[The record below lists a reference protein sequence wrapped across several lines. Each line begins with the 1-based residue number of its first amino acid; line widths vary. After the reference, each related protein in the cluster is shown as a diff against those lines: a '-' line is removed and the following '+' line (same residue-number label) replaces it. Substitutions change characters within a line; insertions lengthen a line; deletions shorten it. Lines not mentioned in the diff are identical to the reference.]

1 MYKNIQPKVLEKNSN
16 SHINSWLFIKCRRK
30 INHLKFSICNLHCCK
45 LVNIHARERMCFI
58 FICDP
63 IILKICHASKP
74 ITHNIA
80 SCFFHHYREHLMS
93 LTSTW
98 TFWIAKSLEWCA
110 PLLIQY
116 WNPPFKRCPSYTLHL
131 YP

>member
-1 MYKNIQPKVLEKNSN
+1 MWK
-16 SHINSWLFIKCRRK
+16 K
-30 INHLKFSICNLHCCK
+30 INHLKISICNLHCCK
-45 LVNIHARERMCFI
+45 LVNIHTRERMCFI

-63 IILKICHASKP
+63 IILKICLASKP

-98 TFWIAKSLEWCA
+98 TFWITKSLEWCA

-116 WNPPFKRCPSYTLHL
+116 
-131 YP
+131 